1 MIKGFRTKRE
11 LKDYLYELDSF
22 KRSEFVNELIMN
34 VRYFSLKYQEYKAKI
49 HKALYEEFYDVKNGV
64 LHIWNLAKDALYSD
78 MKHNIDFELEDIDY
92 TDDEIISIYNQY
104 LEISY
109 KSNIYFSRIF
119 SLSAMFASMAYAIGD
134 FPQVEGIIV
143 GVYNGR
149 NNGYNAN
156 EFKSKYF
163 TMIFDI
169 INSFENEWIKL
180 NKFDLYKLK

>member
-1 MIKGFRTKRE
+1 
-11 LKDYLYELDSF
+11 
-22 KRSEFVNELIMN
+22 
-34 VRYFSLKYQEYKAKI
+34 
-49 HKALYEEFYDVKNGV
+49 
-64 LHIWNLAKDALYSD
+64 
-78 MKHNIDFELEDIDY
+78 MKHNINLELEDIDY
-92 TDDEIISIYNQY
+92 TDDEIINIYNQY

-109 KSNIYFSRIF
+109 KSNIYFSRIYN
-119 SLSAMFASMAYAIGD
+119 LSSMFASMAYALGD

-156 EFKSKYF
+156 EFKGKYF